1 MFAGLLSGKPQP
13 YHIWSHGAGNSPARG
28 SRFAA
33 LPGVFWRSAG
43 LLPFSNGRYAMKQN
57 LVPLLLLILPV
68 CGLAQMTGV
77 VMQVD
82 IDNWVDYNYDVP
94 GRTTWAQSAGPTVPA
109 PPAFGSALPLADIV

>member
-1 MFAGLLSGKPQP
+1 
-13 YHIWSHGAGNSPARG
+13 
-28 SRFAA
+28 
-33 LPGVFWRSAG
+33 
-43 LLPFSNGRYAMKQN
+43 MKQN

-109 PPAFGSALPLADIV
+109 PPAFGSALPLADIVAVNGKSARGVALADPHPVGAVNTRNEFGSRMQQHQHQEKQK